1 MLFKNY
7 SSENWIQYSD
17 KEELDPNNLKK
28 FVKKHSNL
36 YIGFDGCIESLDILV
51 DDFISKT
58 KEEQNEV
65 IKKVEVV
72 SEKFDDN
79 DKKISKVYLTIMKR
93 IIEKGSN
100 FVNEEQR
107 RIENLRSSK
116 ISDNKKKELTH
127 KLNILESFKLK
138 DENSIKDEL

>member
-1 MLFKNY
+1 
-7 SSENWIQYSD
+7 
-17 KEELDPNNLKK
+17 
-28 FVKKHSNL
+28 
-36 YIGFDGCIESLDILV
+36 
-51 DDFISKT
+51 
-58 KEEQNEV
+58 
-65 IKKVEVV
+65 
-72 SEKFDDN
+72 
-79 DKKISKVYLTIMKR
+79 MKR

-116 ISDNKKKELTH
+116 ISDNKKKELTY